1 MANSRFLLSPF
12 FSLPQLPSNPIQS
25 PSKNHLQIHSTFAKF
40 DNFLDL
46 KPESKPK
53 PLKLDLPLFHP
64 YYDRSRFD
72 VVVVGAGPIGLR
84 VAEQL
89 GGFGIKVCCVDPSPL
104 SPWSNNYGVWVDEF
118 EDLGLEDCLRK
129 TWPMASLYLSDEK
142 VKYLDRP
149 YAQVSRKKLKMK
161 LMEECIRKGVKF
173 HKAKVWEINHQQ
185 FESSVS
191 CNDGTEIKSNLVI
204 DASGF
209 TSKFTKYS
217 DSNPRNCAFQIAHGI
232 LAEVDHHPF
241 DLNKMVLMDWRDTHL
256 NNEPYLRQHNKE
268 FPTFLYAMPFDSN
281 LIFLEETSLVGRPA
295 LPYTVVKKRMA
306 ARLRHLGIK
315 VKRILEEEKC
325 VIPMGGALPEMPQA
339 VVGVGGVAGM
349 VNPASGYAVVKGMA
363 AAGRIARVAGEGV
376 GGGGGRMIRGRALE
390 GRVWEGV
397 WPMEERNVREFY
409 CFGMEILM
417 RLDLDG
423 IRGFFNAFF
432 DLEPF
437 YWEGFLSSR
446 LSLLELAMLSL
457 SLYQH
462 ASFRSKLD
470 ILTKSPLPLL
480 QMMANLTLQALG

>member
-1 MANSRFLLSPF
+1 MANSQILLSPF
-12 FSLPQLPSNPIQS
+12 SCLPRLPSYPIQS
-25 PSKNHLQIHSTFAKF
+25 PSKNRFQIHSTFAKF

-46 KPESKPK
+46 KPESKPQ

-118 EDLGLEDCLRK
+118 EDLGLEDCLHK
-129 TWPMASLYLSDEK
+129 TWPMASVYLSDEK

-161 LMEECIRKGVKF
+161 LMEECISKGVKF

-209 TSKFTKYS
+209 TSKFTKS
-217 DSNPRNCAFQIAHGI
+217 RPPPIRSKQNGSNGLERHSFEQRTIPKTRQQKIPNIPLRNALRFKPNLSRRDFPR
-232 LAEVDHHPF
+232 
-241 DLNKMVLMDWRDTHL
+241 
-256 NNEPYLRQHNKE
+256 
-268 FPTFLYAMPFDSN
+268 
-281 LIFLEETSLVGRPA
+281 RPA
-295 LPYTVVKKRMA
+295 GDAVHSSEKEDGGQVA
-306 ARLRHLGIK
+306 AFGDK
-315 VKRILEEEKC
+315 GEENYRRGEMC
-325 VIPMGGALPEMPQA
+325 DSDGGCSAEDA
-339 VVGVGGVAGM
+339 AGSGGGRWGGGDGE
-349 VNPASGYAVVKGMA
+349 PASGYAVVKGMG
-363 AAGRIARVAGEGV
+363 AAGRIARVAAEGV

-409 CFGMEILM
+409 CFGMEILV

-432 DLEPF
+432 DLEPS
-437 YWEGFLSSR
+437 YWEGLLSSR
-446 LSLLELAMLSL
+446 LSLLELGMLSL

-480 QMMANLTLQALG
+480 QMMANLTLHALG